1 MQYTS
6 HCREDGI
13 DVQWNNVEEHG
24 NIVNAPEVRI
34 PLADGIINMAQK
46 IVKKH
51 QGKYDMDNDL
61 LALRMGY
68 HYACNITCLKIDC

>member
-46 IVKKH
+46 IAKKH
-51 QGKYDMDNDL
+51 QGKYDMNNDL
-61 LALRMGY
+61 LALRMGSLRLQLS
-68 HYACNITCLKIDC
+68 TCLKVDC